1 MEMKQSTITTRGK
14 DSKTDNAVWN
24 LRLYIAGKTPRS
36 DAALRNLQEICDTH
50 LAGKYKVEVVDLLKT
65 PRLAAG
71 DEIIAI
77 PTLVRRLPGPL
88 KRVIGDLADAERV
101 LVGLDLC

>member
-1 MEMKQSTITTRGK
+1 MKQTNVTKS
-14 DSKTDNAVWN
+14 SKATNAGDKPWN

-36 DAALRNLQEICDTH
+36 VAALRNLKEICDTH
-50 LAGKYKVEVVDLLKT
+50 LAGKYNVEVVDLLKT

-71 DEIIAI
+71 DQIIAI
-77 PTLVRRLPGPL
+77 PTLVRRLPAPL

-101 LVGLDLC
+101 LIGLDLC

>member
-1 MEMKQSTITTRGK
+1 MKQTNVAKSNK
-14 DSKTDNAVWN
+14 ANHADDKPWN

-36 DAALRNLQEICDTH
+36 VAALRNLKEICDTH
-50 LAGKYKVEVVDLLKT
+50 LAGKYNVEVVDLLKT

-71 DEIIAI
+71 DQILAI
-77 PTLVRRLPGPL
+77 PTLVRRLPAPL

-101 LVGLDLC
+101 LIGLDLC

>member
-1 MEMKQSTITTRGK
+1 MKQTKVTKGGK
-14 DSKTDNAVWN
+14 GSNADNKAWN

-36 DAALRNLQEICDTH
+36 AAALRNLQQICDTH
-50 LAGKYKVEVVDLLKT
+50 LAGRYTVEVVDLLKT

-71 DEIIAI
+71 DQIIAI
-77 PTLVRRLPGPL
+77 PTLVRRLPTPL

-101 LVGLDLC
+101 LIGLDLC

>member
-1 MEMKQSTITTRGK
+1 MKQSTITKRGK
-14 DSKTDNAVWN
+14 DSDTDNTAWN

-36 DAALRNLQEICDTH
+36 DAALRNLNEICDTH
-50 LAGKYKVEVVDLLKT
+50 LTGKYKVEVVDLLKT
-65 PRLAAG
+65 PKLAAA

-77 PTLVRRLPGPL
+77 PTLVRRLPAPL